1 MTACGSRLT
10 SPQFGRSRGP
20 GERSTSVLFL
30 GASALES
37 ASACAAQE
45 EDSSFCRRLVEF
57 MELLGAPV
65 GGFIGELGLGM
76 EDGYEREAHILDD
89 EELWRD
95 ALRKPERAGYGIFGP
110 NWAGLREESIDR
122 IGFVFLS

>member
-1 MTACGSRLT
+1 M
-10 SPQFGRSRGP
+10 
-20 GERSTSVLFL
+20 
-30 GASALES
+30 
-37 ASACAAQE
+37 
-45 EDSSFCRRLVEF
+45 
-57 MELLGAPV
+57 GAPV